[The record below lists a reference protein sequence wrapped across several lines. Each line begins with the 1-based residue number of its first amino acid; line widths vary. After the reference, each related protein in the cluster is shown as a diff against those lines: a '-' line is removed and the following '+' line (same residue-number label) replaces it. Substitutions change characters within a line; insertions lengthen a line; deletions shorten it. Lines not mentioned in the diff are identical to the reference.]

1 MTDGQGRLLVLIHGW
16 GFSRAVWG
24 PVAEQLHDLPLWIP
38 DLPGHGGVPGV
49 GELEDVRSVG
59 QAFVEQLPPGTREP
73 IWVGWSMGGLVAL
86 AAAARWSGPQR
97 LALVCSTPRFTAE
110 QDWPGGLKP
119 EDIEAFGQEL
129 VRDRPALQRRFA
141 ALCARGDPVPGA
153 LRRQLLDAMA
163 EHPARLEGLR
173 AGLLALAQTDL
184 RAEWSGLDAPVAAW
198 WAADDALIPS
208 VATALKA
215 LRPDARLERGPGG
228 HASWLREPAAMAA
241 FLREVAA

>member
-1 MTDGQGRLLVLIHGW
+1 MTGGQNRLLVLIHGW
-16 GFSRAVWG
+16 GFSRAVWD
-24 PVAEQLHDLPLWIP
+24 PVADHLRGLPLWIP
-38 DLPGHGGVPGV
+38 DLPGHGAAPG
-49 GELEDVRSVG
+49 GRELEDVRAVG
-59 QAFVEQLPPGTREP
+59 QALTERLPPGTREP

-86 AAAARWSGPQR
+86 AAAARWPGPQR

-110 QDWPGGLKP
+110 RDWPGALKP

-129 VRDRPALQRRFA
+129 VRDRAALQRRFA

-184 RAEWSGLDAPVAAW
+184 RGEWERLDAPVAAW
-198 WAADDALIPS
+198 LAADDALVPS
-208 VATALKA
+208 GATALKA
-215 LRPDARLERGPGG
+215 LRPDARLEPVPGG
-228 HASWLREPAAMAA
+228 HGSWLREPAAMAA
-241 FLREVAA
+241 FLRGVAA

>member
-24 PVAEQLHDLPLWIP
+24 PVAEQLRDLPLWIP
-38 DLPGHGGVPGV
+38 DLPGHGGAPGG

-59 QAFVEQLPPGTREP
+59 QTLVAQLPSGTREP

-86 AAAARWSGPQR
+86 AAAARWPGPQR
-97 LALVCSTPRFTAE
+97 LALVCSTPRFTAAPG
-110 QDWPGGLKP
+110 WPCALQP
-119 EDIEAFGQEL
+119 QALQAFEQEL
-129 VRDRPALQRRFA
+129 VRDRPALERSFA
-141 ALCARGDPVPGA
+141 ALCARGDPAEGA
-153 LRRQLLDAMA
+153 LRRQLLSAMA

-184 RAEWSGLDAPVAAW
+184 RAEWAGLDAPVAAW
-198 WAADDALIPS
+198 LAGDDALIPS

-215 LRPDARLERGPGG
+215 LRPDARLERVPGG

-241 FLREVAA
+241 FLRGVAA